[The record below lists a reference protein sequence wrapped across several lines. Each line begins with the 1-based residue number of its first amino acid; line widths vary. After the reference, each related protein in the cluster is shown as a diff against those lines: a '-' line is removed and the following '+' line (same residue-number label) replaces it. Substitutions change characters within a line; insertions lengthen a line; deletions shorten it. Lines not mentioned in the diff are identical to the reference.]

1 MGHVCFNI
9 LLFCSLVFQYL
20 ALPETTVGRYAYVYN
35 VGVNGSAL
43 SLCQQYYKKGR
54 IDPANDTFNIDPHVV
69 TGDSFP
75 ASFSSQVY
83 PCSDFSRCFNH
94 NRRQDHGKDLRNL
107 KYQFSSIYK
116 FMIHQ
121 LMNLMKLKDLVTS
134 SFAHCYYLQFLVT
147 QESLSKI
154 YLKKHLSVDQTCL
167 LRTVGDEFL
176 SSSLQ
181 TVLE

>member
-1 MGHVCFNI
+1 MTWFCGPGSHI
-9 LLFCSLVFQYL
+9 IHLQQLFCLSQLEFGYVWSCLFLTPYITPILFTCLQYL

-83 PCSDFSRCFNH
+83 SCSNFSHCFNH
-94 NRRQDHGKDLRNL
+94 KQSLGSRQRL
-107 KYQFSSIYK
+107 KE
-116 FMIHQ
+116 
-121 LMNLMKLKDLVTS
+121 T
-134 SFAHCYYLQFLVT
+134 
-147 QESLSKI
+147 
-154 YLKKHLSVDQTCL
+154 
-167 LRTVGDEFL
+167 
-176 SSSLQ
+176 
-181 TVLE
+181 